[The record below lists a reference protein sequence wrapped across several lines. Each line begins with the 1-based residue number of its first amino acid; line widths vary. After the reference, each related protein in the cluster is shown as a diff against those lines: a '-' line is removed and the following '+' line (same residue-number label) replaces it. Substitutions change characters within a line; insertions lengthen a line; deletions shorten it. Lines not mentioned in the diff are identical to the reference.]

1 EREVLVH
8 PHLAPPDPLGVR
20 VAAAERTRAVNLP
33 HAITPLLA
41 RDGHE
46 RRGRPRAAGLFVQTP
61 AAEMIRQAEY
71 AGTDAFGHPRAG
83 HEPADPRPHLDQ
95 ISRADALF
103 LRVDRRNPQRI
114 RVGDLVKPFHR
125 GPRVNERRKPEIRQ
139 EIELALIAPQVAPVH
154 VARNVTWDRVL
165 GPSPLRKRRR
175 IELEFA
181 RGRVEALA
189 WNAVGDDTRRHAVAQ
204 N

>member
-1 EREVLVH
+1 FRVDFYVAIPIVRFRPIETYSLMPAVHAAHRIRLNREREVLMH

-41 RDGHE
+41 RDCHE

-61 AAEMIRQAEY
+61 AAEMMRHAKY
-71 AGTDAFGHPRAG
+71 AGTDAFGHPRAR

-103 LRVDRRNPQRI
+103 LRVDRRN
-114 RVGDLVKPFHR
+114 
-125 GPRVNERRKPEIRQ
+125 
-139 EIELALIAPQVAPVH
+139 
-154 VARNVTWDRVL
+154 
-165 GPSPLRKRRR
+165 
-175 IELEFA
+175 
-181 RGRVEALA
+181 
-189 WNAVGDDTRRHAVAQ
+189 
-204 N
+204 